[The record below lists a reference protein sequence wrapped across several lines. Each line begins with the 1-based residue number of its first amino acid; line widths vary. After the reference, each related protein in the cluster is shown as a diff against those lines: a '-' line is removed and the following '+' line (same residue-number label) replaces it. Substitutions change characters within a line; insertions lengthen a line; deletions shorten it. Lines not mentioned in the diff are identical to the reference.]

1 MKAHNSM
8 TTRLIHRLS
17 LFIPAVLAAV
27 PCLAGPF
34 RNIVNEPFATRCNG
48 PQGAIVI
55 PDDRVGAASVSAA
68 SAADQAKLRHA
79 AATVRRLQRIGKVNP
94 RARVAFPRLAVHTRN
109 DQLVLPDLVRT
120 AAVGDLGDPA
130 NQLTFQFEG
139 WTDSDRAVL
148 QAYIA
153 NAYPKARLI
162 YGPPAFNIT
171 VKVIRDD
178 SITELQG
185 GIYDATANEIRMP
198 ALTGNVPEDTFIF
211 MLLVLRAFHDDVAIF
226 YDAWEEGFVGAAA
239 TAVQVQP
246 GVAPDFDPKDP
257 GPFYALSVYEAENHP
272 ELGNST
278 FYPQGDFGG
287 MFVWRV
293 AMARAAWMKCW
304 IEDNNFF
311 ANFNT
316 QYYARYSQQL
326 QGDVLGLRS
335 VAASVLPSVE
345 GLPFQEW
352 YQRQYV
358 LDTSV
363 RAGLK
368 EYTWNIP
375 LDSAVV
381 LIVEHYL
388 TDESG
393 DEFVRSGQARTI
405 YWSFDF
411 SVNLYA
417 EEGNLI
423 DIPPGGETP
432 GEGFLIPTFFNI
444 GGAQRITVQLDLNG
458 LRSFYPFP
466 YLVRGFEVGEN
477 NLYGGIINATTGQ
490 IDVEGGN
497 GISGLTVRRGVWG
510 AAITTVAL
518 SPLKLKVTFTNSS
531 GQPITRSVNVG
542 WDSYMVLL
550 DGGSQTTLQA
560 TFARGLTG
568 LHLMSLPV
576 TPVNGS
582 APQVLGISAAD
593 LLLARWDPA
602 VPPQGEYRVWP
613 NVEPLGHGRGYW
625 LKVLQDTAVS
635 VTGIVPDETQ
645 RITVPIELGWNMFGT
660 PRLNS
665 MPIDQLKV
673 QVGTNAPVLLAEAIT
688 KRYVQTGIIRYSQS
702 AGYET
707 TDELVPFS
715 GYWIRCLVPAGAQL
729 AFEPVQTAAAST
741 STTKELP
748 GPDWRLPI
756 QVQAGSFS
764 SSAAYLGGADGASAS
779 FEPEYDM
786 AAPPAVGPTVSARF
800 VSGASDSTAYLADVR
815 GLEPAGETWQ
825 LRVESNIPDEPV
837 RVSWPDLSAL
847 PASAKPVLVDPQ
859 TGTRLYMRTTPGYTL
874 AADATGVS
882 RTLQVE
888 MPAENRGALVI
899 SAMSAQSAGSSVSIA
914 YTLSQAASVQARVL
928 NIAGRPIRNLF
939 QDRAQPAGVN
949 TVAWN
954 LTNGDGLKVPS
965 GLYLFEVQ
973 ARTDTGQSVRAV
985 RSLRVDRR

>member
-1 MKAHNSM
+1 MN
-8 TTRLIHRLS
+8 TRTPRM
-17 LFIPAVLAAV
+17 PALLLLLAALAAA

-34 RNIVNEPFATRCNG
+34 HNTVNEPFATRCNG
-48 PQGAIVI
+48 PQGALIV
-55 PDDRVGAASVSAA
+55 PQDRAGTASVAAA
-68 SAADQAKLRHA
+68 SAAEHAKLRHA
-79 AATVRRLQRIGKVNP
+79 ATTIRRLQARGQVNP

-109 DQLVLPDLVRT
+109 DQLILPDLVRS

-130 NQLTFQFEG
+130 NQLTFQFEN
-139 WTDSDRAVL
+139 WSDSDRAVL

-178 SITELQG
+178 TITQLQG

-198 ALTGNVPEDTFIF
+198 ALTGNVPEDTYIF
-211 MLLVLRAFHDDVAIF
+211 MLLVLRAFHDDAAFF
-226 YDAWEEGFVGAAA
+226 YDAWEEGFTGAAA

-257 GPFYALSVYEAENHP
+257 GPFYALSVYEAQNHP

-278 FYPQGDFGG
+278 FYPQGNFGG

-304 IEDNNFF
+304 IEDPNFF
-311 ANFNT
+311 ANFNA
-316 QYYARYSQQL
+316 QYYARFSTQL

-363 RAGLK
+363 RSGLK
-368 EYTWNIP
+368 EFTWNIP
-375 LDSAVV
+375 LESAVI

-388 TDESG
+388 TDELG
-393 DEFVRSGQARTI
+393 NETARSGQGRTI

-423 DIPPGGETP
+423 DIASGGETP

-458 LRSFYPFP
+458 LRSYYPFP

-477 NLYGGIINATTGQ
+477 NLYGGIINTAAGQ
-490 IDVEGGN
+490 IDVEGGD
-497 GISGLTVRRGVWG
+497 GITALNARRGVWG
-510 AAITTVAL
+510 KPITTVPL
-518 SPLKLKVTFTNSS
+518 SPLKLKVTFTNASS
-531 GQPITRSVNVG
+531 QTISRTVNVG
-542 WDSYMVLL
+542 WDSYLIFL
-550 DGGSQTTLQA
+550 DGGSQTTLQK

-582 APQVLGISAAD
+582 APQVLGIPSAD

-602 VPPQGEYRVWP
+602 APPSGEYRVWP
-613 NVEPLGHGRGYW
+613 NVDPLSHGRAYW

-635 VTGIVPDETQ
+635 ITGIVPDETG
-645 RITVPIELGWNMFGT
+645 RITIPVELGWNMFGL
-660 PRLNS
+660 PRLS
-665 MPIDQLKV
+665 AITVDDLKV
-673 QVGTNAPVLLAEAIT
+673 QVGTDTPVTLADAVT
-688 KRYVQTGIIRYSQS
+688 KRYVQTGILRYSQT
-702 AGYET
+702 AGYEK
-707 TDELVPFS
+707 TDDLAPFT

-729 AFEPVQTAAAST
+729 VFEPVQTAAAPASAST
-741 STTKELP
+741 AMPRPAWS
-748 GPDWRLPI
+748 LPI
-756 QVQAGSFS
+756 KVQAGPFCST
-764 SSAAYLGGADGASAS
+764 AAYLGGAAGATAA
-779 FEPEYDM
+779 FDPEFDI
-786 AAPPAVGPTVSARF
+786 AAPPALGPAVTARF
-800 VSGASDSTAYLADVR
+800 VSDADSTPYISDVR
-815 GLEPAGETWQ
+815 AVAPAGETWQ
-825 LRVESNIPDEPV
+825 LQVDANIPDEPV
-837 RVSWPDLSAL
+837 RISWPDISAL
-847 PASAKPVLVDPQ
+847 PAGVKPVLHDPL
-859 TGTRLYMRTTPGYTL
+859 TGTRLYMRTTAGYTL
-874 AADATGVS
+874 PADSSGVS
-882 RTLQVE
+882 RLLQVQI
-888 MPAENRGALVI
+888 PADSSGALVI
-899 SAMSAQSAGSSVSIA
+899 SAMSAQAGQSAVSLA
-914 YTLSQAASVQARVL
+914 YTLSQTASVQARVL
-928 NIAGRPIRNLF
+928 NIAGRPVRNLL
-939 QDRAQPAGVN
+939 QDSVQPAGVN
-949 TVAWN
+949 TLAWN
-954 LTNGDGLKVPS
+954 LSDARGLKVPS
-965 GLYLFEVQ
+965 GLYLFEVE
-973 ARTDTGQSVRAV
+973 ARSDTGQSVRAV